1 MGAHNHP
8 APAPAPAPAPS
19 ATKRACDGCHKRKVK
34 CDGQR
39 PCRNCQQSSLI
50 CTFDAIPQ
58 KKGPKGHR
66 AKIISRLREQQQ
78 RNQLS
83 SHLQRGLDRVEATS
97 SSSSSSVAAWAP
109 TPGLLTTDV
118 VEACIAFFFENM
130 YPTMP
135 ILDRGRLQ
143 RQRQDMESSLETYC
157 LIASL
162 CAFMLIQP
170 GMKITTIGDAD
181 EDLARDGTASGQA
194 MVDEVLRVRKA
205 VNYVESPTVASVIT
219 SFFLFG
225 SYFCLDKHN
234 TAWFYMREATTLT
247 DILGM
252 GDEST
257 YHTGDEIGNIRR
269 RRLYWLL
276 FVTER

>member
-1 MGAHNHP
+1 MEAGSRSDP
-8 APAPAPAPAPS
+8 APAAS
-19 ATKRACDGCHKRKVK
+19 TTKRACDGCHKRKVK

-78 RNQLS
+78 QRNRLG
-83 SHLQRGLDRVEATS
+83 SHLRSDLDRVEAG
-97 SSSSSSVAAWAP
+97 SSSVAAWAP

-170 GMKITTIGDAD
+170 GMKISAVGDAD
-181 EDLARDGTASGQA
+181 EDVARDGTASGQA
-194 MVDEVLRVRKA
+194 MVDEVIRVRKA
-205 VNYVESPTVASVIT
+205 VGYVESPTVASVVT

-234 TAWFYMREATTLT
+234 TAWYYMREATTLT

-252 GDEST
+252 GDENT
-257 YHTGDEIGNIRR
+257 YHTGDEIDNIRR

>member
-1 MGAHNHP
+1 MEATVTHRHQVP
-8 APAPAPAPAPS
+8 AKSPVR
-19 ATKRACDGCHKRKVK
+19 RACDGCHKRKVR
-34 CDGQR
+34 CDGQQ

-66 AKIISRLREQQQ
+66 AKVISRLREQQQ
-78 RNQLS
+78 RAGLVARLQDGLEQLDGS
-83 SHLQRGLDRVEATS
+83 NRPAP
-97 SSSSSSVAAWAP
+97 WAP

-135 ILDRGRLQ
+135 ILHRGRLQ
-143 RQRQDMESSLETYC
+143 QQRQEMEKSLETYC

-170 GMKITTIGDAD
+170 GMKIVGVEGSD
-181 EDLARDGTASGQA
+181 EDVAQDGTPSGRA
-194 MVDEVLRVRKA
+194 LVDEVLRVRKGY
-205 VNYVESPTVASVIT
+205 NYVDSPSVPSVIT

-225 SYFCLDKHN
+225 SYFCLDKHG
-234 TAWFYMREATTLT
+234 TAWFYMREATTLAEM
-247 DILGM
+247 LGM

-257 YHTGDEIGNIRR
+257 YHTGEEIDCIRK
-269 RRLYWLL
+269 RRLFWLL
-276 FVTER
+276 FLTER